1 MCFLFF
7 YRNKTVLQSKLSRY
21 FRDGPLLLSTTES
34 CRFDVISA
42 LDFRNDQV
50 HLLDISKWDR
60 EDAFLFEIYQIFLS
74 YRFEGVEALANAE
87 EFSSVVW
94 RAIYEGLCQLCTKEI
109 LVFINCTV
117 PTPQANHASALQVP
131 SGLSTNQES
140 TLRFFVSCLAAAYDS
155 VSSPRR
161 VVIVLEGWT
170 RDKLKGEDLSGQGE
184 YKQFHVVHPFN
195 TLVL

>member
-1 MCFLFF
+1 MC
-7 YRNKTVLQSKLSRY
+7 YRLYCRTKSKLQSKLSRY
-21 FRDGPLLLSTTES
+21 FLDGPLLISTTES
-34 CRFDVISA
+34 YRFDVISA
-42 LDFRNDQV
+42 LKYRNDQV
-50 HLLDISKWDR
+50 HLLDLSKWDR

-74 YRFEGVEALANAE
+74 YRFEGVEALANAQ

-117 PTPQANHASALQVP
+117 PTQQANRANTLQLP

-155 VSSPRR
+155 VTSPAR
-161 VVIVLEGWT
+161 VVIVFEGWT